1 MGKNMLLDFTAL
13 TIDYRMLWLVEKNQK
28 NDYELE
34 SIFLMDYIHSI
45 VCKIEFI
52 KANPK
57 YKPAKKAGDIAN
69 VLAMGYKDN
78 PKKFKKILTD
88 IGLV

>member
-1 MGKNMLLDFTAL
+1 MLLNFTTL

-28 NDYELE
+28 NDYTLE
-34 SIFLMDYIHSI
+34 SIFLMDYIHDI

-52 KANPK
+52 KQNPS
-57 YKPAKKAGDIAN
+57 YKPAKKAGDIGRILN
-69 VLAMGYKDN
+69 LGYKDN
-78 PKKFKKILTD
+78 PEVFKRMLTD